1 MRRQR
6 YTNQFQTSPEQTTD
20 QHSLDQQ
27 STEQNP
33 YHLPPSNL
41 NSHEELQRE
50 VDYYRAQ
57 CIARKLL
64 EQGKIN
70 DRQYQKLCE
79 LNLKTFA
86 PRLVVTGM
94 CM

>member
-6 YTNQFQTSPEQTTD
+6 YTNQFQPSPD
-20 QHSLDQQ
+20 QITDQQ

-33 YHLPPSNL
+33 HHLPPSNL

-64 EQGKIN
+64 EQGRIY

-94 CM
+94 SMS